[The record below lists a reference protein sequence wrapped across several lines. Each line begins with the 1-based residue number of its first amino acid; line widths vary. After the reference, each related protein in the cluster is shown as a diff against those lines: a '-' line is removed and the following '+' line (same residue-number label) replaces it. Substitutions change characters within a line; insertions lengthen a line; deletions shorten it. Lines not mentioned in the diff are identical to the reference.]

1 MQRRSWVGR
10 VRLGVLVLVFTAWGG
25 WAAAQNP
32 RLLRYGFQAGK
43 QYAYDVKIHAD
54 TEDTEETREGVLTY
68 TVLSATDEQVVL
80 RQSGGLAERVKPK
93 PGKMVIPMGP
103 PMFMGPP
110 AGMFGGPEGI
120 TINRQGRVL
129 VSGDL
134 TSLPYLL
141 GDRELLLIE
150 ELPAEPKNTWVK
162 QTDVVIRQRSGGG
175 PFGRMRFGGPF
186 ADSTTDR
193 TAKERIDFTVAGTQ
207 PDGVRITKRYSLQ
220 TEQQGGEGPR
230 FQMTGSGEFLFDP
243 TEGVIKLLTM
253 KYEVRVHEKNTT
265 VQIPITVTC
274 RLLTPAELAEHQKR
288 AEEARA
294 AAEEAAKPKALA
306 AGDRAE
312 LLRDLR
318 SGDEN
323 RMKSAADRLA
333 KATVDGNP
341 AEVAKALAPLLSH
354 ANSWVQGAAAKALEV
369 WVVPEV
375 EADLI
380 KATTSGNLWVRASAI
395 RALGKIKTPQAAEA
409 VAAQMYRHRGEAG
422 EALRAIGPMAEQAA
436 IGCLR
441 DRDFWVRVEAC
452 KVLEHIGG
460 QAALEAL
467 RRHAAQAEP
476 LETMHLQR
484 AITAIEQ
491 RLANAPA
498 TPEPAAPASTA
509 PPPTETAVAPAA
521 AASQGGFRTWRDSSG
536 VYQIEAVLV
545 EYKDQKVTLKKKD
558 GSTIQIPLEK
568 LSTADQQFVV
578 GQSPFE

>member
-1 MQRRSWVGR
+1 MQRRLGVGR
-10 VRLGVLVLVFTAWGG
+10 IRLGMLVLVCAACGG
-25 WAAAQNP
+25 WAAGQDQ

-54 TEDTEETREGVLTY
+54 TEDTEETYEGVLTY
-68 TVLSATDEQVVL
+68 TVLSATDQQAVL
-80 RQSGGLAERVKPK
+80 RQLGGLAARVNPK
-93 PGKMVIPMGP
+93 PGKMLIPMGLP
-103 PMFMGPP
+103 VFMGPP
-110 AGMFGGPEGI
+110 TGLLGGPQGI

-129 VSGDL
+129 VSRDL
-134 TSLPYLL
+134 TALPFLL

-162 QTDVVIRQRSGGG
+162 QTDVVIRERSGGG
-175 PFGRMRFGGPF
+175 PFGRMSFGGPF
-186 ADSTTDR
+186 AKSIIDR
-193 TAKERIDFTVAGTQ
+193 TAKERIDFTVAGAE

-253 KYEVRVHEKNTT
+253 KYEVRAHKENTT
-265 VQIPITVTC
+265 VRIPVTVTC
-274 RLLTPAELAEHQKR
+274 RLLTPAELAEQQKR

-294 AAEEAAKPKALA
+294 AAEEAAKPKPLTA
-306 AGDRAE
+306 ADRTE
-312 LLRDLR
+312 LLQDLR
-318 SGDEN
+318 SDDQN
-323 RMKSAADRLA
+323 RIKSAADRLA
-333 KATVDGNP
+333 RATVGDNP
-341 AEVAKALAPLLSH
+341 AEVAKALVPLLSH
-354 ANSWVQGAAAKALEV
+354 SDSWVQKAAAKALEV
-369 WVVPEV
+369 WGVPEV

-380 KATTSGNLWVRASAI
+380 KATTSGDLWVRASAI
-395 RALGKIKTPQAAEA
+395 KALGKIKTPQAAEA

-498 TPEPAAPASTA
+498 APQPAAPAPTA
-509 PPPTETAVAPAA
+509 PPPTETTVAPATA
-521 AASQGGFRTWRDSSG
+521 SSQG
-536 VYQIEAVLV
+536 
-545 EYKDQKVTLKKKD
+545 
-558 GSTIQIPLEK
+558 
-568 LSTADQQFVV
+568 
-578 GQSPFE
+578 